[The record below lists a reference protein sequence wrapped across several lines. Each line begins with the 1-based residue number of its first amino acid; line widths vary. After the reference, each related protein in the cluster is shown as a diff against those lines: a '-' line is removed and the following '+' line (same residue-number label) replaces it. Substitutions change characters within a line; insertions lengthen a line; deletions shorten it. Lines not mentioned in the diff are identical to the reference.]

1 MCRRS
6 KCGSGFTQQARLDE
20 HGQCGSGLARECSVS
35 DCTCGIDSPPSR
47 ASPLPQRLGLHSKL
61 RWMNTVNVGAG
72 LPANAVCRIAH
83 VALIHRHRGQAR
95 LPQRLGLHSKL
106 GWMNTV
112 NVGAGLPANAVCQFA
127 YSALTQR
134 HRGQARSHLL
144 KCSAPGS
151 GCTRSHVGA
160 GLPAKA
166 STGYT

>member
-35 DCTCGIDSPPSR
+35 DCTCGTDPPPSRASPAPTAIGFTQQATLDEHSQCGSGLARECSVPDCTCGTDPPPSR

-83 VALIHRHRGQAR
+83 A
-95 LPQRLGLHSKL
+95 
-106 GWMNTV
+106 
-112 NVGAGLPANAVCQFA
+112 
-127 YSALTQR
+127 ALTQR

-166 STGYT
+166 STGYS